1 MREFG
6 DVATFAAHL
15 LTLNAAIEHSTHK
28 GLEKVAKIIER
39 DAKGQIGHYQPE
51 VGPFQDWAPL
61 AESTEAEKARLGYP
75 ADAPLLREGKLR
87 DSIQHEVAGHEAVIG
102 SKSEIAEYQEFGT
115 RTIPPRPFIGPAA
128 FKNKDAI
135 QHILGASLVQ
145 GLIGGDPIH
154 SALGYDFKV

>member
-1 MREFG
+1 MREFA

-15 LTLNAAIEHSTHK
+15 LTLNAAIEESTHR

-39 DAKGQIGHYQPE
+39 DAKSQIGHYQPE

-61 AESTEAEKARLGYP
+61 AESTEKEKARLGYP
-75 ADAPLLREGKLR
+75 ANAPLLREGDLR
-87 DSIQHEVAGHEAVIG
+87 ESIEHEVQGQEAVVG

-115 RTIPPRPFIGPAA
+115 STIPPRPFIGPAA
-128 FKNKDAI
+128 FKNKEAI
-135 QHILGASLVQ
+135 QHILGASLVE

-154 SALGYDFKV
+154 PSLGYDFKV